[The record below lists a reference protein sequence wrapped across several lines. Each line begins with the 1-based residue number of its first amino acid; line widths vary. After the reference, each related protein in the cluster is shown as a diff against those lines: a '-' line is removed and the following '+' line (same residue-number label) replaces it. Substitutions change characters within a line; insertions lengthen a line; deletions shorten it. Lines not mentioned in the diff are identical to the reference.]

1 MAKLK
6 AAGKKKA
13 SLRPPGGA
21 VPCIVFLVLAIV
33 LFSLL
38 FFAILRSA

>member
-1 MAKLK
+1 MAKFR

-21 VPCIVFLVLAIV
+21 VPCIVFLVLGIV

-38 FFAILRSA
+38 MFAIMRSA

>member
-1 MAKLK
+1 MAKFRMV
-6 AAGKKKA
+6 GKKKA
-13 SLRPPGGA
+13 GVSAPGGA
-21 VPCIVFLVLAIV
+21 VPCIVFLVLGIV

>member
-1 MAKLK
+1 MAKFK
-6 AAGKKKA
+6 AVGKKKTG
-13 SLRPPGGA
+13 LRAPGGA
-21 VPCIVFLVLAIV
+21 VPCIVFLVLGIV